1 MLASAIG
8 RRFRPPEGTGQ
19 VTYVCYTACVA
30 PTRNSKGQL
39 ENRGQPE
46 VELPADSDTPAGWVR
61 SDGTQEGYA
70 PSADVV
76 FDNNGRP
83 HGIAM
88 QPLRGHAAITTILR
102 FFNLSALER
111 KGNLAPET
119 QVEHRHLQVQLQD
132 GANHRGLR
140 DWMRLPV
147 TVEVLLG
154 PRQSTGLMKDLGAG
168 GLRLEKV
175 EGRFMVGTRIEVL
188 MPLVL
193 GERRGMIVF
202 TNRVAWANAMRK
214 TLGLEFTA
222 APSWH
227 ER

>member
-8 RRFRPPEGTGQ
+8 RRFHPPEGTGQ
-19 VTYVCYTACVA
+19 VAYVCYTGCVA

-39 ENRGQPE
+39 EDYGQRA
-46 VELPADSDTPAGWVR
+46 VELPSESDTPAGWVR

-76 FDNNGRP
+76 FDNSGRP
-83 HGIAM
+83 HGVAT
-88 QPLRGHAAITTILR
+88 LSGHAAVTTILR
-102 FFNLSALER
+102 FFNLTALER
-111 KGNLAPET
+111 KGRLGPQK

-132 GANHRGLR
+132 GVEHRGLR

-147 TVEVLLG
+147 SVEVFVG
-154 PRQSTGLMKDLGAG
+154 PAKNPGIMKDLGAG
-168 GLRLEKV
+168 GLRLEDV
-175 EGRFMVGTRIEVL
+175 EGRFMVGTRIDVL
-188 MPLVL
+188 MPLAL
-193 GERRGMIVF
+193 GQRRGTIVF

>member
-1 MLASAIG
+1 MG
-8 RRFRPPEGTGQ
+8 
-19 VTYVCYTACVA
+19 

-39 ENRGQPE
+39 EDYGHRE
-46 VELPADSDTPAGWVR
+46 VELPAESETPAGWVR

-76 FDNNGRP
+76 FDNSGRP
-83 HGIAM
+83 QGLAM
-88 QPLRGHAAITTILR
+88 QPLRGHAAVTTILR
-102 FFNLSALER
+102 FFNLSALDR
-111 KGNLAPET
+111 KGALAPEK

-132 GANHRGLR
+132 GASHRGLR

-147 TVEVLLG
+147 SVEVLVG
-154 PRQSTGLMKDLGAG
+154 PRQTPGLMKDLGAG
-168 GLRLEKV
+168 GLRLEEV
-175 EGRFMVGTRIEVL
+175 EGGFMVGTRIDVI
-188 MPLVL
+188 MPLAL
-193 GERRGMIVF
+193 GQRRGTIVF

>member
-1 MLASAIG
+1 VG
-8 RRFRPPEGTGQ
+8 
-19 VTYVCYTACVA
+19 

-39 ENRGQPE
+39 EDYGHRE
-46 VELPADSDTPAGWVR
+46 VELPSESETPAGWVR

-76 FDNNGRP
+76 FDNSGRP
-83 HGIAM
+83 QGLAM
-88 QPLRGHAAITTILR
+88 QPLRGHAAVTTILR
-102 FFNLSALER
+102 FFNLSALDR
-111 KGNLAPET
+111 KGALAPEK

-132 GANHRGLR
+132 GASHRGLR

-147 TVEVLLG
+147 SVEVLVG
-154 PRQSTGLMKDLGAG
+154 PQQNPGLMKDLGAG
-168 GLRLEKV
+168 GLRLEDV
-175 EGRFMVGTRIEVL
+175 EGRFMVGTRIEVI
-188 MPLVL
+188 MPLAL
-193 GERRGMIVF
+193 GQRRGTIVF
-202 TNRVAWANAMRK
+202 ATRVAWANAMRK

>member
-1 MLASAIG
+1 VAD
-8 RRFRPPEGTGQ
+8 
-19 VTYVCYTACVA
+19 VCYTACVT
-30 PTRNSKGQL
+30 PTRNSKGKL
-39 ENRGQPE
+39 EDYGRRE
-46 VELPADSDTPAGWVR
+46 VELPAESDTPAGWVR
-61 SDGTQEGYA
+61 SDGTHEGYA

-76 FDNNGRP
+76 FDISGR
-83 HGIAM
+83 GLAM
-88 QPLRGHAAITTILR
+88 QPLRGHAAVTTILR

-111 KGNLAPET
+111 NGRLGPEN

-132 GANHRGLR
+132 DPNHRGLR

-147 TVEVLLG
+147 RVEVLIG
-154 PRQSTGLMKDLGAG
+154 PRQSPGLMIDLGAG
-168 GLRLEKV
+168 GMRLEQV
-175 EGRFMVGTRIEVL
+175 EGRFMVGTRINVK
-188 MPLVL
+188 MPLAL
-193 GERRGMIVF
+193 GQRHGTIVF

>member
-1 MLASAIG
+1 M
-8 RRFRPPEGTGQ
+8 
-19 VTYVCYTACVA
+19 A

-39 ENRGQPE
+39 EDYGQRE
-46 VELPADSDTPAGWVR
+46 VELPSESETPAGWVR
-61 SDGTQEGYA
+61 SDDVQAGYA

-76 FDNNGRP
+76 FDNSGRP
-83 HGIAM
+83 SGVTL
-88 QPLRGHAAITTILR
+88 QPLRGNAAVTTILR

-111 KGNLAPET
+111 KGRLGPEKE
-119 QVEHRHLQVQLQD
+119 VEHRHLQVQLQD
-132 GANHRGLR
+132 GATHRGLR

-147 TVEVLLG
+147 SVEVLVG
-154 PRQSTGLMKDLGAG
+154 PRRSPGLMKDLGAG
-168 GLRLEKV
+168 GLRLEDV
-175 EGRFMVGTRIEVL
+175 EGRFMVGTRIDVM
-188 MPLVL
+188 MPLAL
-193 GERRGMIVF
+193 GQRHGTIVF